1 MLIDIFLFI
10 LIIFLL
16 SVSPLP
22 ALPLIIAC
30 YAKLGFIGGFICT
43 MTAANLAVFSHYY
56 IGANFRKK
64 NFKWP
69 RFQKLIDNYSEK
81 LSLLSTFDLFILRL
95 SNIFK
100 TKILNLLLGFS
111 NYPIRKLLIINNITN
126 FLWQFLNYFFASKV
140 DILSNILIR
149 INISLSISRLISI
162 ISISCIV
169 ILSSRIIIF
178 FLKKILR
185 NKFPRT

>member
-10 LIIFLL
+10 LTIFLL

-30 YAKLGFIGGFICT
+30 YAKLGFIGGFIST
-43 MTAANLAVFSHYY
+43 MTAANLAVYSHYY
-56 IGANFRKK
+56 IGKNFRKK

-69 RFQKLIDNYSEK
+69 RLQKLIDNYSDK
-81 LSLLSTFDLFILRL
+81 LAELSFFDLFLLRL
-95 SNIFK
+95 SNVFI

-111 NYPIRKLLIINNITN
+111 NYPIRKIFIINNITN
-126 FLWQFLNYFFASKV
+126 ILWQFLNYCFASKV
-140 DILSNILIR
+140 DILSKMLLK
-149 INISLSISRLISI
+149 INISLSTSRLISI

-169 ILSSRIIIF
+169 ILLSRIIIF